1 MEISSTDHV
10 NTQANKILVDS
21 RKKKEAADQEYVE
34 SIDSRQDKKELIQA
48 ERETAKYHARN
59 ALADFLET
67 SLNTPEG
74 GARTKDSILASIKS
88 QHLAI

>member
-34 SIDSRQDKKELIQA
+34 SIDSRQDRKELIQA

-59 ALADFLET
+59 ALADLLEA

-74 GARTKDSILASIKS
+74 GARTKDAILASIKS